1 MTAAVILCYI
11 NKIGS
16 DHQRNCTRWY
26 YNWFEF
32 LAAEV
37 TA

>member
-26 YNWFEF
+26 WFEF

-37 TA
+37 AA